1 MTLSKQDDNIKVT
14 KGDEKVVNKIEEL
27 RNFVEEK
34 ADGFKSLNDSSD
46 VAVMVVLNDI
56 LDKIDELQNGKP
68 MYIVQYQDL
77 KGENTY
83 EDCSRYKS
91 ASEIYYYQIKAVAK
105 SVKLLMEVDGV
116 RVTILDSEGDKDEQS
131 DETQGVS

>member
-1 MTLSKQDDNIKVT
+1 M
-14 KGDEKVVNKIEEL
+14 VNKIEEL

-34 ADGFKSLNDSSD
+34 ADRFKSLNDSSD
-46 VAVMVVLNDI
+46 VVVMIVINDI

-83 EDCSRYKS
+83 EDYSRYKS
-91 ASEIYYYQIKAVAK
+91 SSEIYYYQIKAVARN
-105 SVKLLMEVDGV
+105 VKMLMEVDGI
-116 RVTILDSEGDKDEQS
+116 RVTILDAEGDKDE
-131 DETQGVS
+131 

>member
-1 MTLSKQDDNIKVT
+1 M
-14 KGDEKVVNKIEEL
+14 VNKIEEL
-27 RNFVEEK
+27 RKFVEDK
-34 ADGFKSLNDSSD
+34 AENFNSLNDSSD
-46 VAVMVVLNDI
+46 VIVMIVLNDI

-77 KGENTY
+77 KGETTY
-83 EDCSRYKS
+83 EDYSRYKS

-105 SVKLLMEVDGV
+105 SVKMLMEVDGI

>member
-1 MTLSKQDDNIKVT
+1 MLTLSKQDDNIKVT

-34 ADGFKSLNDSSD
+34 ADGFKNLNDSSD
-46 VAVMVVLNDI
+46 VVVMVVLNDI

-83 EDCSRYKS
+83 EDYSRYKS
-91 ASEIYYYQIKAVAK
+91 SSEIYYYQIKAVAK
-105 SVKLLMEVDGV
+105 SVKLLMEVDGI
-116 RVTILDSEGDKDEQS
+116 RVTILDSEGDKDEKIW
-131 DETQGVS
+131 

>member
-1 MTLSKQDDNIKVT
+1 M
-14 KGDEKVVNKIEEL
+14 VNKIEEL

-34 ADGFKSLNDSSD
+34 ADGFKNLNDSSD
-46 VAVMVVLNDI
+46 VVVMVVLNDI

-83 EDCSRYKS
+83 EDYSRYKS

-105 SVKLLMEVDGV
+105 SVKLLMEVDGI
-116 RVTILDSEGDKDEQS
+116 RVTILDSEGDKYES
-131 DETQGVS
+131 

>member
-1 MTLSKQDDNIKVT
+1 M
-14 KGDEKVVNKIEEL
+14 VNKIEEL

-34 ADGFKSLNDSSD
+34 ADGFKNLNDSSD
-46 VAVMVVLNDI
+46 VVVMVVLNDI

-83 EDCSRYKS
+83 EDYSRYKS

-105 SVKLLMEVDGV
+105 SVKLLMEVDGI
-116 RVTILDSEGDKDEQS
+116 RVTILDSEGDKNES
-131 DETQGVS
+131 